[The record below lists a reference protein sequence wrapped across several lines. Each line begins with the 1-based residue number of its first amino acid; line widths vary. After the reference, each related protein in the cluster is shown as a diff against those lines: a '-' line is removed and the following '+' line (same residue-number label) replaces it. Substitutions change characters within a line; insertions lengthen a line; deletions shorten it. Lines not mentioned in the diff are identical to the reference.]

1 MRDPLATGRRIVS
14 AIARRRLSIYD
25 PIEIGD
31 SQLWIP
37 TPELEA
43 LLNRRL
49 RGLSLKGLPLRTR
62 SKVVKA
68 AVCRALGYPVPDSFR
83 KTKPRFPGQL
93 FDTYIQKSNNLQV
106 WNEEI
111 SPDRRYVVIRVSPQ
125 DVIERVR
132 VVTGDT
138 LARFDTT
145 GTLTQKY
152 QARLNPGV
160 ATTELIAGRDTDNLL
175 PILRSARR
183 LSRFR
188 QSPIDHP
195 DAPTLLPIREIYN
208 RLRPLVEHQ
217 FPDTG
222 HDQERGRGA
231 TLHRLVCQALGYSVY
246 HDDGRFPDVRNQLLE
261 VKLQTSPT
269 IDLGLVRPDSHEVM
283 DIPQILGQR
292 IRHCDI
298 RYALFY
304 GYTDGVTVTL
314 THLYVSTGEAFFSRF
329 PQFGGKVLNKKLQ
342 IPLPAG
348 FFDT

>member
-1 MRDPLATGRRIVS
+1 MKDPLATGRRIVS

-68 AVCRALGYPVPDSFR
+68 AVCRALGYPVPESFR

-111 SPDRRYVVIRVSPQ
+111 SPNRRYVVIRVSPQ
-125 DVIERVR
+125 DVIERVK
-132 VVTGDT
+132 VVTGET

-152 QARLNPGV
+152 QA
-160 ATTELIAGRDTDNLL
+160 
-175 PILRSARR
+175 
-183 LSRFR
+183 
-188 QSPIDHP
+188 
-195 DAPTLLPIREIYN
+195 
-208 RLRPLVEHQ
+208 
-217 FPDTG
+217 
-222 HDQERGRGA
+222 
-231 TLHRLVCQALGYSVY
+231 
-246 HDDGRFPDVRNQLLE
+246 
-261 VKLQTSPT
+261 
-269 IDLGLVRPDSHEVM
+269 
-283 DIPQILGQR
+283 
-292 IRHCDI
+292 
-298 RYALFY
+298 
-304 GYTDGVTVTL
+304 
-314 THLYVSTGEAFFSRF
+314 
-329 PQFGGKVLNKKLQ
+329 
-342 IPLPAG
+342 
-348 FFDT
+348 